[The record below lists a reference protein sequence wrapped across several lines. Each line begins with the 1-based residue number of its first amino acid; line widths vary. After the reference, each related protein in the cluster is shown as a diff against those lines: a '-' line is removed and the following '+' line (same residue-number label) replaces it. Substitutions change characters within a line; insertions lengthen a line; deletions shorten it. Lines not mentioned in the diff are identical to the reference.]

1 MMRKVR
7 VAGHLLFR
15 DRDLEPSVNRIG
27 RSYDLPPM
35 TAMELH
41 LEPATIMKT
50 TPAADSDAALIA
62 AAISGAEPAFR
73 ELFRRHTPH
82 LLQFVSRVLGAAKAD
97 AEDVVQDTWLRAYPA
112 LVTFRNESSF
122 STWLCSVGLR
132 AALDSM
138 RRGKRH
144 VAETLFEDD
153 SYSEP
158 PLAEDRMD
166 LENAIASL
174 APGYRMVL
182 VLHDVEGF
190 THEEIALQ
198 LGIAPGTSKA
208 QLFKARRVMR
218 ALLTGREKTDVQ

>member
-1 MMRKVR
+1 MTVSLA
-7 VAGHLLFR
+7 VAS
-15 DRDLEPSVNRIG
+15 PSSQSHIPR
-27 RSYDLPPM
+27 
-35 TAMELH
+35 A
-41 LEPATIMKT
+41 
-50 TPAADSDAALIA
+50 IA
-62 AAISGAEPAFR
+62 ASTSDGALVSAAIGGGEAAFR

-82 LLQFVSRVLGAAKAD
+82 LLQFVSRVLGQSAGD

-138 RRGKRH
+138 RRGKRRSS
-144 VAETLFEDD
+144 EFLLEDD
-153 SYSEP
+153 DAPIELP
-158 PLAEDRMD
+158 HHEERMD
-166 LENAIASL
+166 LEKAIAALS
-174 APGYRMVL
+174 PGYRTIL

-218 ALLTGREKTDVQ
+218 ALLTGREKNDVQ